1 MFEKRIIP
9 VLTVM
14 DEDLVKTQQFKNPG
28 YLGDPLNI
36 IRIFNEKEVD
46 ELILL
51 DIGKNSDAPIN
62 FELLSNLSEECNMP
76 LTYGGRIRNFMDVKK
91 ILQLGFEKV
100 LIRSAIDTDPELVV
114 QVTSTYGSQ
123 SVICAFDIKSDERTV
138 SEVVAQIAQK
148 VQVAEKLGGGEIFFN
163 DIDRDGTLKGAN
175 HQVIREINGMSKV
188 PMLWGGGFNSQDDI
202 EQGLE
207 SGLSGVAIGAY
218 FSYFGKYRSV
228 LITYP
233 ERRKVQ
239 G

>member
-14 DEDLVKTQQFKNPG
+14 NEDLVKTQQFKNPS

-51 DIGKNSDAPIN
+51 DIGKTRNAPIN
-62 FELLSNLSEECNMP
+62 YDLLSDLSEECNMP
-76 LTYGGRIRNFMDVKK
+76 LTYGGRIQNFEDAKK
-91 ILQLGFEKV
+91 ILQLGFEKI
-100 LIRSAIDTDPELVV
+100 LIRSAFESNPELVA

-123 SVICAFDIKSDERTV
+123 SVICAFDIKSDTWAASKV
-138 SEVVAQIAQK
+138 ISEIEQK
-148 VQVAEKLGGGEIFFN
+148 VKAAEKLGGGEIFIN
-163 DIDRDGTLKGAN
+163 DVDRDGTLRGAN
-175 HQVIREINGMSKV
+175 QKVIRNICGMSKI
-188 PMLWGGGFNSQDDI
+188 PLLWAGGFNSQGDI
-202 EQGLE
+202 RQGLD
-207 SGLSGVAIGAY
+207 SGLSGVAVSSL

-233 ERRKVQ
+233 EGKSVK